1 MSAEFIAVVA
11 VILVALAFDYT
22 NGFHDAANAIATSV
36 STRALTP
43 RVALVIAAL
52 GNFIGAHFGAKVAK
66 TVGDGLVTLPTGI
79 QSLGVV
85 FAGVLGA
92 ITWNLLTWYLGL
104 PSSSSHALF
113 GGLVG
118 ATLFAAGTTV
128 QWANI
133 AQKVLLP
140 MVLSPIVGFLLGA
153 IVMFLLLWSI
163 KGLTVLAQRLE
174 VLPGSPTS
182 VDTPEKVAVGAGV
195 GIGSGNPDTP
205 ASIATPVS
213 PAPGVSGSAVGAPAE
228 AGREMGP
235 VNRWLRSALARA
247 VQPGPLNR
255 GFRMAQTVS
264 AAAMAVGHGMQDAA
278 KTMGIVVLAL
288 YTGGFQDS
296 KTHIPGWVYYTS
308 ATVLALGTYA
318 GGWRIIR
325 TLGRRII
332 HLGPPEGFAAETVA
346 SSVLYY
352 NALVLGA
359 PISTTHTITSAIMG
373 VGATKKLSAVR
384 WGVAGNIVTAWIL
397 TFPGAAAI
405 AIVFYFLTKPLF

>member
-1 MSAEFIAVVA
+1 MSAELVAVIA
-11 VILVALAFDYT
+11 VILVAMAFDYT

-43 RVALVIAAL
+43 RVALLIAAI
-52 GNFIGAHFGAKVAK
+52 GNFVGAHFGAEVAK
-66 TVGDGLVTLPTGI
+66 TVGDGLVTLPTGLA
-79 QSLGVV
+79 SLGVV

-92 ITWNLLTWYLGL
+92 IGWNLLTWWLAL

-118 ATLFAAGTTV
+118 ATLFASGGVV
-128 QWANI
+128 QWGNI
-133 AQKVLLP
+133 VEKVILP
-140 MVLSPIVGFLLGA
+140 MILSPLVGFFLGGLVML
-153 IVMFLLLWSI
+153 IVYWAFRR
-163 KGLTVLAQRLE
+163 GH
-174 VLPGSPTS
+174 
-182 VDTPEKVAVGAGV
+182 
-195 GIGSGNPDTP
+195 
-205 ASIATPVS
+205 
-213 PAPGVSGSAVGAPAE
+213 
-228 AGREMGP
+228 
-235 VNRWLRSALARA
+235 
-247 VQPGPLNR
+247 PGPLNR
-255 GFRMAQTVS
+255 FFRFAQTVS
-264 AAAMAVGHGMQDAA
+264 ATAMAVGHGMQDAA

-288 YTGGFQDS
+288 YTGNFQDN
-296 KTHIPGWVYYTS
+296 KTDIPQWVFFTS

-359 PISTTHTITSAIMG
+359 PISTTHTITSAITG

-384 WGVAGNIVTAWIL
+384 WGMAGNIVTAWIL
-397 TFPGAAAI
+397 TFPGSGLLA
-405 AIVFYFLTKPLF
+405 VVSYLLVRPLFG

>member
-1 MSAEFIAVVA
+1 MSAELVATIAVIAVA
-11 VILVALAFDYT
+11 MVFDYT

-43 RVALVIAAL
+43 RIALVVAAMGNLL
-52 GNFIGAHFGAKVAK
+52 GSFLGAKVAK
-66 TVGDGLVTLPTGI
+66 TVGSGLVSLPGGVA
-79 QSLGVV
+79 SLGVV
-85 FAGVLGA
+85 FAGVVGA
-92 ITWNLLTWYLGL
+92 IGWNLLTWYLGL

-118 ATLFAAGTTV
+118 ATLFAPGGIIH
-128 QWANI
+128 WATI
-133 AQKVLLP
+133 GELVLLP
-140 MVLSPIVGFLLGA
+140 MVVSPIVGFLLGA
-153 IVMFLLLWSI
+153 LVMFVILWII
-163 KGLTVLAQRLE
+163 KGLTVWGRSAAPDMQRPRVTVPARE
-174 VLPGSPTS
+174 P
-182 VDTPEKVAVGAGV
+182 VAVGAHGAGSEPRGV
-195 GIGSGNPDTP
+195 LLPP
-205 ASIATPVS
+205 ADVAATE
-213 PAPGVSGSAVGAPAE
+213 APPRM
-228 AGREMGP
+228 AGRPM
-235 VNRWLRSALARA
+235 RMRRALYHA
-247 VQPGPLNR
+247 VQPAPLNR
-255 GFRMAQTVS
+255 FFRRAQTVS

-278 KTMGIVVLAL
+278 KTMGIIVLAL
-288 YTGGFQDS
+288 YVGGFQES
-296 KTHIPGWVYYTS
+296 KTHIPVWVYFTS

-359 PISTTHTITSAIMG
+359 PISTTHTITSAILG

-397 TFPGAAAI
+397 TFPGAATI
-405 AIVFYFLTKPLF
+405 AVLVYLVVRPLF